1 MKKRRL
7 ADRMKAL
14 SLFAQMFTIFAFL
27 TIGSLLLIVAFHI
40 LVLDDAITQISAV
53 YDSSWRSFQA
63 SIVGFVFIAVGLGFT
78 RSLIKKRRQE
88 EALIYQSEIGP
99 IVVSITAI
107 EDVVRKVL
115 KHFHLIKEW
124 KVKTLIRDNDV
135 EIKLR
140 LVLWSGAR
148 IQALLTEVQEEVRQ
162 RVRKILG
169 GENRLEILCDVHRIE
184 DHELGLQ
191 ESAPEQVVSL

>member
-1 MKKRRL
+1 
-7 ADRMKAL
+7 MKAL
-14 SLFAQMFTIFAFL
+14 NFFTHVFAIFAFL
-27 TIGSLLLIVAFHI
+27 TIGSLLVIVAFHI
-40 LVLDDAITQISAV
+40 LALEDAMSQVTAI
-53 YDSSWRSFQA
+53 YDSAWRSLQTGT
-63 SIVGFVFIAVGLGFT
+63 VGFVFIAVGLAFT
-78 RSLIKKRRQE
+78 RMLIKKRRQE

-124 KVKTLIRDNDV
+124 KVKTLIQDKDV

-169 GENRLEILCDVHRIE
+169 GDNRLEILCDVHRIE

-191 ESAPEQVVSL
+191 ESAQEQVASL

>member
-1 MKKRRL
+1 MKP
-7 ADRMKAL
+7 L
-14 SLFAQMFTIFAFL
+14 SLFALVFTIFAFL
-27 TIGSLLLIVAFHI
+27 TLGSLLLIVAFHI
-40 LVLDDAITQISAV
+40 LVLDDAITQLSLI
-53 YDSSWRSFQA
+53 YDSSWQSFQTG
-63 SIVGFVFIAVGLGFT
+63 IVGFVFIAVGLGFT
-78 RSLIKKRRQE
+78 RALIKQRRQE

-124 KVKTLIRDNDV
+124 KVKTLIRDNNV
-135 EIKLR
+135 EIRLR

-148 IQALLTEVQEEVRQ
+148 IQGLLAEVQEEVRQ

-184 DHELGLQ
+184 DHEVGLQ
-191 ESAPEQVVSL
+191 ESAQEKVASL

>member
-1 MKKRRL
+1 
-7 ADRMKAL
+7 MKAL
-14 SLFAQMFTIFAFL
+14 NLFAQAFTIFAFL
-27 TIGSLLLIVAFHI
+27 TLGSLLIIVAFHI
-40 LVLDDAITQISAV
+40 LAFDDAITQVTTI
-53 YDSSWRSFQA
+53 YDSSWHSFQTG
-63 SIVGFVFIAVGLGFT
+63 IVGFVFILTGLGYT

-124 KVKTLIRDNDV
+124 RVKTLIQGKDV

-169 GENRLEILCDVHRIE
+169 GENKLEILCDVHRIE

-191 ESAPEQVVSL
+191 ETAQEQVASL

>member
-1 MKKRRL
+1 
-7 ADRMKAL
+7 MKAL
-14 SLFAQMFTIFAFL
+14 HLFAQIFTIFAFL
-27 TIGSLLLIVAFHI
+27 TIGSLLLIVASHI
-40 LVLDDAITQISAV
+40 LVLDDAITQISAI
-53 YDSSWRSFQA
+53 YESSFRSFQT
-63 SIVGFVFIAVGLGFT
+63 SIVGLVFIAVGLGFT
-78 RSLIKKRRQE
+78 RALIKKRRQE

-115 KHFHLIKEW
+115 KHFHLIKER
-124 KVKTLIRDNDV
+124 KVKILIRENDV

-184 DHELGLQ
+184 DHEMGRQ
-191 ESAPEQVVSL
+191 ESAQEQVASL

>member
-1 MKKRRL
+1 
-7 ADRMKAL
+7 MKAL
-14 SLFAQMFTIFAFL
+14 NFFAQVFTIFAFL
-27 TIGSLLLIVAFHI
+27 TIGSLLIIVASHI
-40 LVLDDAITQISAV
+40 LAFDDALAQVSAI
-53 YDSSWRSFQA
+53 YDSSWRSLQTG
-63 SIVGFVFIAVGLGFT
+63 IVGFVFIVVGLAFT
-78 RSLIKKRRQE
+78 RALIKKRRQE

-115 KHFHLIKEW
+115 KHFHLVKEW
-124 KVKTLIRDNDV
+124 KVKTLIQGKDV

-148 IQALLTEVQEEVRQ
+148 IQALLVEVQEEVRQ

-169 GENRLEILCDVHRIE
+169 VENRLEILCDVHRIE
-184 DHELGLQ
+184 DHELGLPEAAQ
-191 ESAPEQVVSL
+191 EQVASL

>member
-1 MKKRRL
+1 
-7 ADRMKAL
+7 MKAL
-14 SLFAQMFTIFAFL
+14 SLFAQVFTIFAFL
-27 TIGSLLLIVAFHI
+27 TLGSLLLIVAFHI

-53 YDSSWRSFQA
+53 YDSSWKSFQA
-63 SIVGFVFIAVGLGFT
+63 SIVGFVFIAVGLGYT
-78 RSLIKKRRQE
+78 RALIKKRRQE

-124 KVKTLIRDNDV
+124 KVKTVIRDNDV

-184 DHELGLQ
+184 DHELGLP
-191 ESAPEQVVSL
+191 ESTQEQVVSL